1 MSNVIILAHY
11 RKAKEIKK
19 ILSQFPDKLGEPLKE
34 EKPKYNNH
42 FKEIEHWND
51 LKLAKLNEEIKK
63 VNSKVLKDY
72 KIK

>member
-1 MSNVIILAHY
+1 MSNVVNLNAY

-19 ILSQFPDKLGEPLKE
+19 ILSQLPENSGEPLKE

-51 LKLAKLNEEIKK
+51 IKLAKLNEEIKK
-63 VNSKVLKDY
+63 VNKKVLKDY